1 MDKKWWTSL
10 ECVKKYLNDSQIE
23 CSNEGC
29 ICYYSYKYYEYL
41 NGCDCRSNTSW
52 NVLIYIK
59 FILKI

>member
-23 CSNEGC
+23 CSNKGC

-41 NGCDCRSNTSW
+41 DGCDCRLNTSW
-52 NVLIYIK
+52 NALI
-59 FILKI
+59 